1 LRRSSC
7 LRVSVTQKGMTDM
20 LARPTSHRHRGSSA
34 LGDDYDPL
42 HMDSGEETLI
52 EEASRRLSAAAP
64 EADIILFGS
73 RARGEGR
80 PDSDLDLLVIEAKSG
95 SRGSEFVRLRNA
107 VGEIGVP
114 VDLVVYWTSEADKWA
129 EVPGTF
135 IHEVLKEGRVL
146 AGR

>member
-1 LRRSSC
+1 
-7 LRVSVTQKGMTDM
+7 MN
-20 LARPTSHRHRGSSA
+20 
-34 LGDDYDPL
+34 
-42 HMDSGEETLI
+42 SGEETLI

-73 RARGEGR
+73 RARGEAR

>member
-1 LRRSSC
+1 
-7 LRVSVTQKGMTDM
+7 
-20 LARPTSHRHRGSSA
+20 
-34 LGDDYDPL
+34 
-42 HMDSGEETLI
+42 MDSGEETLI

-73 RARGEGR
+73 RARGEAR

-95 SRGSEFVRLRNA
+95 SRGSEFARLRNA